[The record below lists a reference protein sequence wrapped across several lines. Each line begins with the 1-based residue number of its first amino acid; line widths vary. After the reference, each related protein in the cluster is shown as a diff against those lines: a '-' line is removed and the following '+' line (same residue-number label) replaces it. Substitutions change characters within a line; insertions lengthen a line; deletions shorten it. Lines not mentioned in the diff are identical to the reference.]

1 MTFTLRPYQQ
11 EAVDATLAWFR
22 RHTEPAAIVLP
33 TGAGKS
39 LVIAELARLAR
50 GRVLVLAHVKELVAQ
65 NHAKYCALGLEADI
79 FAAGLQRKE
88 SHGKVV
94 FGSVQSV
101 ARNLDQFRS
110 EFSLLIVDEC
120 HRISDDD
127 DSQYQQI
134 IGHLRQVNPQI
145 RLLGLTATPFR
156 LGKGWIY
163 QFHYHGMVR
172 GDEKAL
178 FRDCIYELPLRYMI
192 KHGYLTPPERLDMPV
207 VQYDFSRLQAQSNGL
222 FSEADLNHELKKQQ
236 RITPHIV
243 SQIVEF
249 AENRKGVM
257 IFAATVEHAREV
269 TGLLPVG
276 QAALITGETPGPE
289 RDRIIEAF
297 KAQAYRYLV
306 NVAVLTTGFD
316 APHVDLI
323 AILRPTESV
332 SLYQQIVGRGLRLA
346 PGKTDCL
353 ILDYAGNPHDLYA
366 PEVGTPKGKSDNVPV
381 QVFCPACGFAN
392 TFWGKTTADGTL
404 IEHFGRR
411 CQGWFEDDDG
421 HREQCDF
428 RFRFKNCPQCNA
440 ENDIAARRCREC
452 DTILVDP
459 DDMLK
464 AALKLKDALVL
475 RCSGMALQHG
485 GDEKGPW
492 LKITYYDEDG
502 ADVSE
507 RFRLQTPAQRT
518 AFEQL
523 FIRPHTRTP
532 GVPLRWITPADI
544 VTQQALLR
552 HPDFVVARMKGQYW
566 QVREK
571 CSIIRGVFV
580 APTSCV
586 NYRKA
591 EVLIA
596 RVSFGGYNAARFC
609 IRKADNPPVAG
620 SPVAGFIY
628 RETSMFTINAEV
640 RKEQGK
646 GASRRLRAAN
656 KFPAIIYGGAAAPVA
671 IELDHDKVWNM
682 QDKAEF
688 YSEVLTV
695 VVDGKEEK
703 VKVQAVQRHAFKPKL
718 THIDFVR
725 A

>member
-1 MTFTLRPYQQ
+1 MIFTLRPYQQ
-11 EAVDATLAWFR
+11 EAVDATLNHFR
-22 RHTEPAAIVLP
+22 RHKTPAVIVLP

-65 NHAKYCALGLEADI
+65 NHAKYQALGLEADI
-79 FAAGLQRKE
+79 FAAGLKRKE

-101 ARNLDQFRS
+101 ARNLDAFQG

-120 HRISDDD
+120 HRIGDDEE
-127 DSQYQQI
+127 SQYQQI
-134 IGHLRQVNPQI
+134 LTHLTKVNPHL

-222 FSEADLNHELKKQQ
+222 FSEADLNRELKKQQ
-236 RITPHIV
+236 RITPHII
-243 SQIVEF
+243 SQIMEF
-249 AENRKGVM
+249 AEKRKGVM
-257 IFAATVEHAREV
+257 IFAATVEHAKEIV
-269 TGLLPVG
+269 GLLPAED
-276 QAALITGETPGPE
+276 AALITGDTPGAE
-289 RDRIIEAF
+289 RDVLIEDF
-297 KAQAYRYLV
+297 KAQRFRYLV

-452 DTILVDP
+452 DTVLVDP

-464 AALKLKDALVL
+464 AALRLKDALVL
-475 RCSGMALQHG
+475 RCSGMSLQHEH
-485 GDEKGPW
+485 DEKGEW

-532 GVPLRWITPADI
+532 GIPLRWITAADI
-544 VTQQALLR
+544 LAQQALLR
-552 HPDFVVARMKGQYW
+552 HP
-566 QVREK
+566 
-571 CSIIRGVFV
+571 VFCRC
-580 APTSCV
+580 PHERS
-586 NYRKA
+586 
-591 EVLIA
+591 VL
-596 RVSFGGYNAARFC
+596 
-609 IRKADNPPVAG
+609 
-620 SPVAGFIY
+620 
-628 RETSMFTINAEV
+628 
-640 RKEQGK
+640 
-646 GASRRLRAAN
+646 ASA
-656 KFPAIIYGGAAAPVA
+656 
-671 IELDHDKVWNM
+671 
-682 QDKAEF
+682 
-688 YSEVLTV
+688 
-695 VVDGKEEK
+695 
-703 VKVQAVQRHAFKPKL
+703 
-718 THIDFVR
+718 
-725 A
+725 

>member
-1 MTFTLRPYQQ
+1 MTRKSELLSAQYSGLITSLKGKRTVHTISRIIYLRETMIFTLRPYQQ
-11 EAVDATLAWFR
+11 EAVDATLNHFR
-22 RHTEPAAIVLP
+22 RHKTPAVIVLP

-65 NHAKYCALGLEADI
+65 NHAKYQALGLEADI
-79 FAAGLQRKE
+79 FAAGLKRKE

-101 ARNLDQFRS
+101 ARNLDAFQG

-120 HRISDDD
+120 HRIGDDEE
-127 DSQYQQI
+127 SQYQQI
-134 IGHLRQVNPQI
+134 LTHLTKVNPHL

-222 FSEADLNHELKKQQ
+222 FSEADLNRELKKQQ
-236 RITPHIV
+236 RITPHII
-243 SQIVEF
+243 SQIMEF
-249 AENRKGVM
+249 AATRKGVM
-257 IFAATVEHAREV
+257 IFAATVEHAKEIV
-269 TGLLPVG
+269 GLLPAED
-276 QAALITGETPGPE
+276 AALITGDTPGAE
-289 RDRIIEAF
+289 RDVLIEDF
-297 KAQAYRYLV
+297 KAQRFRYLV

-452 DTILVDP
+452 DTVLVDP

-464 AALKLKDALVL
+464 AALRLKDALVL
-475 RCSGMALQHG
+475 RCSGMSLQHEH
-485 GDEKGPW
+485 DEKGEW

-532 GVPLRWITPADI
+532 GIPLRWITAADI
-544 VTQQALLR
+544 LAQQALLR

-571 CSIIRGVFV
+571 VFDYEGRFRRAHELRG
-580 APTSCV
+580 
-586 NYRKA
+586 
-591 EVLIA
+591 
-596 RVSFGGYNAARFC
+596 
-609 IRKADNPPVAG
+609 
-620 SPVAGFIY
+620 
-628 RETSMFTINAEV
+628 
-640 RKEQGK
+640 
-646 GASRRLRAAN
+646 
-656 KFPAIIYGGAAAPVA
+656 
-671 IELDHDKVWNM
+671 
-682 QDKAEF
+682 
-688 YSEVLTV
+688 
-695 VVDGKEEK
+695 
-703 VKVQAVQRHAFKPKL
+703 
-718 THIDFVR
+718 
-725 A
+725 

>member
-1 MTFTLRPYQQ
+1 MIFTLRPYQQ
-11 EAVDATLAWFR
+11 EAVDATLSHFR
-22 RHTEPAAIVLP
+22 RHRTPAVIVLP

-39 LVIAELARLAR
+39 LVIAELARVAR

-79 FAAGLQRKE
+79 FAAGLKRKE
-88 SHGKVV
+88 SQGKVV

-101 ARNLDQFRS
+101 ARNLDAFQE

-120 HRISDDD
+120 HRIGDDE

-134 IGHLRQVNPQI
+134 LTHLSKVNPHL

-172 GDEKAL
+172 GNDNAL

-222 FSEADLNHELKKQQ
+222 FSEADLNRELKKQQ
-236 RITPHIV
+236 RITPHII
-243 SQIVEF
+243 SQIMEF
-249 AENRKGVM
+249 AQTRKGVM
-257 IFAATVEHAREV
+257 IFAATVEHAKEIV
-269 TGLLPVG
+269 GLLPADD
-276 QAALITGETPGPE
+276 AALI
-289 RDRIIEAF
+289 
-297 KAQAYRYLV
+297 
-306 NVAVLTTGFD
+306 TGFD

-366 PEVGTPKGKSDNVPV
+366 PEVGSPKGKSDNVPV

-411 CQGWFEDDDG
+411 CQGWFDDDDG

-452 DTILVDP
+452 GAILVDP

-464 AALKLKDALVL
+464 AALRLKDALVL
-475 RCSGMALQHG
+475 RCSGMTMQHG
-485 GDEKGPW
+485 QDEKGEW

-507 RFRLQTPAQRT
+507 RFRLHTPAQRT

-532 GVPLRWITPADI
+532 GVPLRWITAADI
-544 VTQQALLR
+544 VAQQALLR

-571 CSIIRGVFV
+571 VFDYEGRFRRAHELRG
-580 APTSCV
+580 
-586 NYRKA
+586 
-591 EVLIA
+591 
-596 RVSFGGYNAARFC
+596 
-609 IRKADNPPVAG
+609 
-620 SPVAGFIY
+620 
-628 RETSMFTINAEV
+628 
-640 RKEQGK
+640 
-646 GASRRLRAAN
+646 
-656 KFPAIIYGGAAAPVA
+656 
-671 IELDHDKVWNM
+671 
-682 QDKAEF
+682 
-688 YSEVLTV
+688 
-695 VVDGKEEK
+695 
-703 VKVQAVQRHAFKPKL
+703 
-718 THIDFVR
+718 
-725 A
+725 